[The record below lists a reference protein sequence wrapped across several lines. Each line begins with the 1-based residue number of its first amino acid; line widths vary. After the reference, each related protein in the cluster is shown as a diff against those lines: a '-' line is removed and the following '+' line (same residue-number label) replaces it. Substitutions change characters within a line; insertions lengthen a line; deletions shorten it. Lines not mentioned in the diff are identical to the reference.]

1 VTAASVLIIPV
12 IITLITQFYSYQ
24 AQRDEALQ
32 KIQTATTDA
41 TARIEALK
49 SEAEQKSRELDIRMV
64 EIALSLVKPD
74 PNVDPTKI
82 GAREWAIDVME
93 RFSGIRFSPSAR
105 QSIIETAVPVATIPK
120 GPPAAEPAPGVPF
133 VEPLGRD
140 DFVILD
146 DPGHDSKWTNRT
158 GNTID
163 FIPPVFDTLIKSVTQ
178 NMKLWGDHLRLAA
191 TAAASTEEGFSKYL
205 KIYGTPVD
213 PGTCFN
219 LVGLFATNGFLFG
232 KVTNADCPP
241 SP

>member
-1 VTAASVLIIPV
+1 
-12 IITLITQFYSYQ
+12 
-24 AQRDEALQ
+24 
-32 KIQTATTDA
+32 
-41 TARIEALK
+41 
-49 SEAEQKSRELDIRMV
+49 MV

-93 RFSGIRFSPSAR
+93 RFSGIRFSRSAANRSSRLRSPSQPFPKAPPPLSRRRACPLSSPSAAMTSSFWMT
-105 QSIIETAVPVATIPK
+105 QVTTPS
-120 GPPAAEPAPGVPF
+120 GP
-133 VEPLGRD
+133 
-140 DFVILD
+140 
-146 DPGHDSKWTNRT
+146 TRT

-178 NMKLWGDHLRLAA
+178 NMKLWGGPLRLAA

-219 LVGLFATNGFLFG
+219 LVGQFATNGFLFG
-232 KVTNADCPP
+232 KVTNCPP